1 MSKLSKFIKDM
12 ILPEEVDKERR
23 KEILSEGIIEI
34 WQQEEERKA
43 KEAKEAKKTAKDP
56 LKKARSSKGDS
67 G

>member
-1 MSKLSKFIKDM
+1 M

-43 KEAKEAKKTAKDP
+43 KEAKEAKEAKKTAKDP